1 MSIIQKI
8 QEKYAKL
15 MAIIIALALI
25 IFVVMLA
32 FENGGNLFSGSD
44 NNVGKINGKAIDY
57 QIFSNRVAAVEK
69 YQQDQGQEVNE
80 TARQQIIESVWNQQ
94 INDVILSEQYEKL
107 GITVSEKEL
116 RDILYG
122 TNPPNDLRQQFTD
135 PNTGQYNAVQAQQYI
150 SSVKKQ
156 GTAEDQLRVNQ
167 YLEALEKE
175 RMMTKFTSLLSNS
188 LHYAKWFLEKRNVDN
203 SMAARASFVSVP
215 YATIA
220 DTTVKVSDKEI
231 QEYINDHKSDFEQ
244 KEETR
249 NIEYVSFSAAPS
261 GADSAATRAAVLAL
275 KPVFDTVNSDYADF
289 ISRNSSM
296 PFYNGFISRDAIQQ
310 VNKDSILA
318 APVGVVYGPYLDPGE
333 PANYAMSKIIAARTI
348 PDTVKVR
355 HILIATHQR
364 TQTGETVPVR
374 EDAEA
379 KRLADSIMGAHRAG
393 TNFDTLV
400 AKFSE
405 DPGSKDKGGVYEG
418 ITTGRMVS
426 EFNDFIFT
434 NSTGS
439 TGLVKTEF
447 GYHYI
452 EILEQKGSSMG
463 YKIAYMAKPIL
474 ASEETDNNA
483 QNAATMFA
491 GQVSDE
497 KSFNDYFEKNLKG
510 KTNKFPAQN
519 VRAMDFSIT
528 GMPGGSRKM
537 IRDIFE
543 ADKGDVVG
551 PERVG
556 DTYIV
561 GIVTG
566 INKAGIASVA
576 VARPSIEPVLRNKKK
591 AELIKKNLG
600 TITSLDQ
607 VSAKYG
613 VQPQTLDSLRFSGG
627 NNPLGYES
635 KITGALFNP
644 ANKGKV
650 SQPIAGQAGVYVIQV
665 ENVYTVPL
673 ESASIEAQRQ
683 NLIMQNRQQI
693 QSQMQYG
700 GGNPYVDVLKTSAEI
715 KDNRAKFY

>member
-25 IFVVMLA
+25 TFVVMLA
-32 FENGGNLFSGSD
+32 FENGGSLFSGSE
-44 NNVGKINGKAIDY
+44 NNIGKVNGKAIDY
-57 QIFSNRVAAVEK
+57 QVFSSRVASVEK
-69 YQQDQGQEVNE
+69 YQQDQGQEINE
-80 TARQQIIESVWNQQ
+80 TARQQIIQSVWDQQ
-94 INDVILSEQYEKL
+94 INDVVLSEQYEKL
-107 GITVSEKEL
+107 GITVTEKEL

-122 TNPPNDLRQQFTD
+122 ANPPQDLRQQFTD
-135 PNTGQYNAVQAQQYI
+135 PNTGMYNAVQAQQYI

-156 GTAEDQLRVNQ
+156 GTADDQLRVNQ

-203 SMAARASFVSVP
+203 SMMARASFVSVP

-220 DTTVKVSDKEI
+220 DSTVKITDKEI
-231 QEYINDHKSDFEQ
+231 QDYINDHKSDFEQ

-261 GADSAATRAAVLAL
+261 AADSVAARSSVLEL
-275 KPVFDTVNSDYADF
+275 KQAFDTINTDYPDF
-289 ISRNSSM
+289 ISRNSNM
-296 PFYNGFISRDAIQQ
+296 PFYNGFISRSAIQQ

-318 APVGVVYGPYLDPGE
+318 APVGVVYGPYLDPGQ

-364 TQTGETVPVR
+364 SQTGETVPVR

-379 KRLADSIMGAHRAG
+379 KRLADSVMGAHRAG
-393 TNFDTLV
+393 ANFDTLV
-400 AKFSE
+400 VKFSE

-418 ITTGRMVS
+418 ITTGRMVA

-434 NSTGS
+434 NSTGT

-452 EILEQKGSSMG
+452 EILEQKGSSMA
-463 YKIAYMAKPIL
+463 YKIAYLAKPIL
-474 ASEETDNNA
+474 SSEETDNNA

-491 GQVSDE
+491 GESTDE
-497 KSFNDYFEKNLKG
+497 KSFNAYFDKNLKG

-519 VRAMDFSIT
+519 IRAMDFSIA

-537 IRDIFE
+537 VRDIFE

-556 DTYIV
+556 DSYIV

-566 INKAGIASVA
+566 INEAGVASVA
-576 VARPSIEPVLRNKKK
+576 VARQAVEPILRNKKK
-591 AELIKKNLG
+591 ADMIVKNLG
-600 TITSLDQ
+600 TVSSLEQ
-607 VSAKYG
+607 VTAKYN

-635 KITGALFNP
+635 KVTGALFNP

-650 SQPIAGQAGVYVIQV
+650 SQPIAGQTGVYVLRV
-665 ENVYTVPL
+665 ENVYTSPL
-673 ESASIEAQRQ
+673 ESASIETQRQ
-683 NLIMQNRQQI
+683 NLIMQNRQQM

-700 GGNPYVDVLKTSAEI
+700 GGNPYVDVLKTSAKI